1 MKLLGLPASKTEETH
16 GVEIPSVSLSCEDPN
31 WGTKEAP
38 LPPFLSKSQ
47 KPKTERMSKM
57 RFYI

>member
-31 WGTKEAP
+31 WGTKRGSSSSFP
-38 LPPFLSKSQ
+38 IKIT
-47 KPKTERMSKM
+47 KTKN
-57 RFYI
+57 